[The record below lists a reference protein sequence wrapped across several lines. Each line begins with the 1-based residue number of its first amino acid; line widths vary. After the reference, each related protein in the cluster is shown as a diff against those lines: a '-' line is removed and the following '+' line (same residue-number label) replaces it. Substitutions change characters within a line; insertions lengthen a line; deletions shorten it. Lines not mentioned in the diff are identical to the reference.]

1 MKTLTHVIPSA
12 LLTGY
17 LLLSPSI
24 LMADDTEIYFAK
36 ADSQNDD
43 NKPAANVLFL
53 IDTSGSM
60 CDPRSGGGGR
70 DCSNA
75 TTPMVALRS
84 AFSTMI
90 DGLSDE
96 VRIGLAKFNGGL
108 DSNAYGGYVFHSV
121 SELDEQG
128 KSEIKNTV
136 NQLQGTSNTPT
147 MEAYSEAARYMLGM
161 APTDYAKSGEAV
173 QTVPDYAVNMNYVC
187 TKFRGNGSCRDW
199 EWRSDAIYESPI
211 DMSNQCESN
220 HIIVMTDGA
229 PTRDAD
235 YSSVN
240 NIVGGSCSSTS
251 GFDGSND
258 EKKSFSCQR
267 DLATFM
273 QSESPNGKKPIKT
286 WQIAFGVGE
295 NSNEVKNM
303 RRVAAAGG
311 TEDVRYADDA
321 DELAAAFTDI
331 LDLIDDESRS
341 MTAPGVAVNT
351 MNRFQH
357 LDQLYYSVFKP
368 VESSYW
374 EGNLKRY
381 RLNDGE
387 IKGVG
392 GNAIDSSTGFFR
404 EDAQS
409 FWSEAADGAD
419 VTKGG
424 ARNEVGNRRLFY
436 TDSENGGLKRLS
448 WDNASSPSNE
458 FLGLESDATEVERNE
473 LLSRLAM
480 MWGDP
485 LHSVPVMVNYGE
497 NENNNYVF
505 VSNNGGML
513 HAVSTLDGSEAF
525 AFMPY
530 EFISKANEY
539 TVDRPPLANDNSR
552 QVYGLDGSW
561 IPWRKPGETAE
572 DAPEAV
578 YLYGGMRRGGRSYYA
593 LDVTNPTT
601 PKKLWRISS
610 DSAGFER
617 LGQTWSTP
625 TLTSI
630 PNGSGTGTT
639 PVLVFGGGYSPA
651 DHDYKT
657 TRSAGD
663 AMGNAVYIVNAEDGS
678 LIWSASSTAGGTKS
692 KQVGSMRWAVPG
704 GISVVDMDFDGVA
717 DHLYFADLGGQ
728 VFRIDIDGSG
738 GSTYA
743 VERLADLSTGTGAAN
758 RRFFEAPSVGY
769 VKDGAKNV
777 LYVSLGSGY
786 RSHPLDEV
794 TQDGFFVIKD
804 EGALGASG
812 NSGVANINTMTD
824 VTNGGFPKTDERGWF
839 YYFNR
844 SGEKSMSSPIIYD
857 GKILFTTYAP
867 TADQEQE
874 NVCAVRYGES
884 FLHTVELIS
893 GRPAALTGEAPPT
906 RSQRLTQSTPP
917 PTPVIL
923 VDENG
928 DYTTLVGTEV
938 VGDAEPGDQRLRK
951 RRWMQLPKDEANVIR
966 QQETPN
972 DGE

>member
-36 ADSQNDD
+36 ADAQNDQ

-60 CDPRSGGGGR
+60 CDPRPSGSR
-70 DCSNA
+70 DCSDSR
-75 TTPMVALRS
+75 TPMVALRS
-84 AFSTMI
+84 AFSTLI
-90 DGLSDE
+90 GELSEE
-96 VRIGLAKFNGGL
+96 VKIGLAKFNGGY
-108 DSNAYGGYVFHSV
+108 DNNGYGGYVFYPV

-128 KSEIKNTV
+128 KNEVKNTV
-136 NQLQGTSNTPT
+136 GQLQGTSNTPT

-161 APTDYAKSGEAV
+161 APTDYAQLGEAV
-173 QTVPDYAVNMNYVC
+173 ETAPDYAVNMNYVC
-187 TKFRGNGSCRDW
+187 TWYKKNGTCK
-199 EWRSDAIYESPI
+199 EGGWRSDAIYESPI
-211 DMSNQCESN
+211 DMNNQCESN

-229 PTRDAD
+229 PTQDAD
-235 YSSVN
+235 YNAVN

-251 GFDGSND
+251 GFNGSSA
-258 EKKSFSCQR
+258 ERKSFACQR
-267 DLATFM
+267 DLAAFM
-273 QSESPNGKKPIKT
+273 QDESSNGKKSIKT

-295 NSNEVKNM
+295 NSDEVKNM
-303 RRVAAAGG
+303 RRVAIAGG

-458 FLGLESDATEVERNE
+458 FLGLESDTTEVERNE

-657 TRSAGD
+657 ARSAED